1 MIGSMR
7 KQQQATAIT
16 IKAVFFDHDDTL
28 VGTIEAKWAHHK
40 HVARMWYD
48 KELTDDDIRKH
59 WGKPFSQLIALLYG
73 QDDPAEAMRR
83 NLSCEDDFPKVLF
96 KDTMPTLR
104 RLHAAGK
111 VLGIITATSR
121 YSFEHDLDLHG
132 FPRDI
137 IGYTQTEEDTSFHK
151 PDPRVFE
158 PAVAWLAARNIL
170 PHEVL
175 YVADG
180 LHDMKAAVGAGFNFM
195 GVTTGLVTS
204 DAFAAA
210 GAESITG
217 LSLLLPGVGTT
228 A

>member
-1 MIGSMR
+1 M
-7 KQQQATAIT
+7 TED

-40 HVARMWYD
+40 HVARTWYN
-48 KELTDDDIRKH
+48 KELTDDDIRQD
-59 WGKPFSQLIALLYG
+59 WGKPFSQLVELLYG
-73 QDDPAEAMRR
+73 QDDPEEAMRR
-83 NLSCEDDFPKVLF
+83 NLSCEDDFPKVLPAE
-96 KDTMPTLR
+96 TIPTLR

-121 YSFEHDLDLHG
+121 YSFEHDLDLHS

-137 IGYTQTEEDTSFHK
+137 IDYTQTEDDTSFHK

-158 PAVAWLAARNIL
+158 PAVTWLATRNIS

-195 GVTTGLVTS
+195 GITTGLVAAH
-204 DAFAAA
+204 DFIAA
-210 GAESITG
+210 GAESIHS
-217 LSLLLPGVGTT
+217 LNSLLPDVGTT
-228 A
+228 GKVV